1 VAINDDIEFGKAA
14 GISILIVFVVNRPVI
29 QDYQRLGARQTKPT
43 EEVDLTINFKL
54 TFATVVFFGAVPQ
67 IAHASCTGSACAS
80 FSVDGKNFSSSDK
93 RAKATLVNKDQTKK
107 IHVKGCITSDGKCG
121 TGDSFEL
128 TIDPS
133 KSAPISGPAT
143 EKFVVDVTSAEF
155 VASPPPSLPSLTK
168 TERGCSMNDVGPNGC
183 PPKAASEW
191 SQIKQKGD
199 EANAAL
205 DAAKADLANLD
216 PKDKAKRNDIM
227 QRYSRALAT
236 IDFVETLFGKEKGP
250 PAEHVDYVT
259 NLKKKKEDVG
269 KAIKERITKIF
280 GCVPNITKSSVSCE
294 GETDLGGGGRK

>member
-1 VAINDDIEFGKAA
+1 MGLHPPAIPIVEIT
-14 GISILIVFVVNRPVI
+14 ISESQL
-29 QDYQRLGARQTKPT
+29 RQITSAPRCT
-43 EEVDLTINFKL
+43 YPC
-54 TFATVVFFGAVPQ
+54 VPQ
-67 IAHASCTGSACAS
+67 IAHASCSGSACS
-80 FSVDGKNFSSSDK
+80 SVSVDGKNFSSSDK
-93 RAKATLVNKDQTKK
+93 RAKATLVNKDQTRK
-107 IHVKGCITSDGKCG
+107 IHIKGCITSDGKCG

-128 TIDPS
+128 TIDPARS
-133 KSAPISGPAT
+133 VPISGPAT
-143 EKFVVDVTSAEF
+143 EKFVVDVSSAEF
-155 VASPPPSLPSLTK
+155 IAPPPPSVPSLTK
-168 TERGCSMNDVGPNGC
+168 TERGCSLNDVGPNGC
-183 PPKAASEW
+183 PPKVASEW

-199 EANAAL
+199 EATAAL

-269 KAIKERITKIF
+269 KVIKERITKIF
-280 GCVPNITKSSVSCE
+280 GCVPHITKSSVSCE